1 MGIKKVTTVKKV
13 APVKRK
19 MFKCDQC
26 DQTAETKIF
35 LNMHKREH
43 VKETK
48 ILAAEKRSKVY
59 VKCQVCGST
68 FDNENR
74 LKKHNHTEHGNGKKS
89 TEAEVEVEN
98 ESPERKKAKQ
108 EEITANKAYDDD
120 TEAKIDSTLEDKEP
134 EASLD
139 EQLLVSYK
147 SENGNH
153 KEIIKNQKEIIK
165 TMTEEQHK
173 LNKQIQMINKRA
185 ADLEDYGDEVRE
197 RYDNLK
203 ISYTKMDYDNEKMGE
218 YILKAERTIRE
229 LKGFPEFLQ
238 TEEEESSEVEVTLV
252 EEAAPQEESEEEME
266 ETIIEKTE
274 QKERVKCTKCNFKT
288 SSEEEKMRHMKNH
301 TEIETLPIKCEQCDL
316 KFLSQTK
323 KRVHI
328 KDKHTVKSQQYNC
341 HSCQFQGKD
350 GADLINHMNSTGH
363 KVPSAPQLE
372 ETFKCKDCSL
382 VFSNFS
388 DMMYHRKVKHTKKV
402 CRNLPNCSWKERCWW
417 LHPTEEPMETNT
429 QEGELNFKCSS
440 CGDCSNSKA
449 NMMMHKKVMHHR
461 TVSSCRDFPRC
472 TRTDER
478 CWFLHS
484 TTPAPA
490 TTPSPTGIYDVDSG

>member
-74 LKKHNHTEHGNGKKS
+74 LKKHNHSEHGNGKKS
-89 TEAEVEVEN
+89 TEAEEEVEN

-108 EEITANKAYDDD
+108 GEITANKAHDDD

-185 ADLEDYGDEVRE
+185 ADLEDYGDEVRD

-252 EEAAPQEESEEEME
+252 EEAAPSVGARPGVLWFVCCALRRTGSRLLWGRAASRFRESSAPTARPPPPGKSMPGHRCPGAG
-266 ETIIEKTE
+266 TTA
-274 QKERVKCTKCNFKT
+274 
-288 SSEEEKMRHMKNH
+288 
-301 TEIETLPIKCEQCDL
+301 QCDVGTPCDYL
-316 KFLSQTK
+316 MALASGSCTTLIRRDGSAMLALWPCAIVGRLETTP
-323 KRVHI
+323 KRWRQDPVQCWASLTGPI
-328 KDKHTVKSQQYNC
+328 CWRWGPPVGTPGDYPEAL
-341 HSCQFQGKD
+341 GLGP
-350 GADLINHMNSTGH
+350 GATFGLVG
-363 KVPSAPQLE
+363 PAP
-372 ETFKCKDCSL
+372 
-382 VFSNFS
+382 
-388 DMMYHRKVKHTKKV
+388 
-402 CRNLPNCSWKERCWW
+402 RCWRDVGSPSDYPQALAAW
-417 LHPTEEPMETNT
+417 GPCDFGTRW
-429 QEGELNFKCSS
+429 
-440 CGDCSNSKA
+440 DCA
-449 NMMMHKKVMHHR
+449 DVPALGPCAMLGR
-461 TVSSCRDFPRC
+461 
-472 TRTDER
+472 
-478 CWFLHS
+478 LG
-484 TTPAPA
+484 TTPERWGKGPV
-490 TTPSPTGIYDVDSG
+490 SLGDSLGMP